1 MAAQDRPVGRPS
13 HPGGPP
19 PPPDDRP
26 HAYPKKR
33 EGDAHDDTKH
43 IFQSLAVNVTI
54 AIVKTL
60 AAIFTK
66 SGSMLAEAL
75 HSFSDC
81 GNQILLLVGVKQS
94 KKPATA
100 SHPFGYGRAIYF
112 WSFMVA
118 LMLFLG
124 GGAFSI
130 YEGVHKIKEPEPI
143 ERAWLAILILVI
155 SIALEGSATW
165 SNIKEL
171 NKRRGKKPFFQYLK
185 DTTDSDLVVVFGE
198 NSAAVLG
205 LFFAILAVIL
215 SAITGDGRW
224 DGIGSCII
232 GLVLVG
238 VAVFLAVEVSS
249 LLLGESAAPEI
260 TQAAQDTAHR
270 FKEIEQVL
278 NIVTMQQ
285 GPGEVLVHVKLSF
298 APTLTIEEACRVIN
312 DFEQALRQTRTEV
325 RWVFVEPDTP
335 KTPSQLTGYTFGAAH
350 D

>member
-1 MAAQDRPVGRPS
+1 MDGTIHQPTHEPS
-13 HPGGPP
+13 AHGTPAKGG
-19 PPPDDRP
+19 D
-26 HAYPKKR
+26 K
-33 EGDAHDDTKH
+33 HDDTKH
-43 IFQSLAVNVTI
+43 IIQSLAVNLTI
-54 AIVKTL
+54 AAVKTV

-81 GNQILLLVGVKQS
+81 GNQILLLVGVRQA

-130 YEGVHKIKEPEPI
+130 YEGVHKIREPEPV
-143 ERAWLAILILVI
+143 ERAWLAILILLV
-155 SIALEGSATW
+155 SLALEGTATL

-171 NKRRGKKPFFQYLK
+171 NKRRGNKPFVQYLK

-205 LFFAILAVIL
+205 LFFAILAVVL
-215 SAITGDGRW
+215 ASVTADGRW
-224 DGIGSCII
+224 DGVGSCVI

-238 VAVFLAVEVSS
+238 VAAFLAIEVSS
-249 LLLGESAAPEI
+249 LLLGESAPPEI
-260 TQAAQDTAHR
+260 TDAAHETAKR

-278 NIVTMQQ
+278 NVVTMQQ
-285 GPGEVLVHVKLSF
+285 GPSEVLVHVKLAFS
-298 APTLTIEEACRVIN
+298 PTLTIVDACRVIN
-312 DFEQALRQTRTEV
+312 EFERTLREARSEV

-335 KTPSQLTGYTFGAAH
+335 KGKSQLTGYTFGSAPPS
-350 D
+350 